1 MVVDSVSDVLTINE
15 ENIQEDIDIHS
26 GIDNRYI
33 MGLVKANEQMIILV
47 NIDKVFLKNELDDL
61 NSAVNNSVV

>member
-1 MVVDSVSDVLTINE
+1 
-15 ENIQEDIDIHS
+15 
-26 GIDNRYI
+26 